1 MSALPKKL
9 LTPEDYLAIEREADF
24 KSEYFGGEMFAMAGA
39 SETHTLIISN
49 VVRSLGN
56 QVLDR
61 NCYVY
66 PNDMRVKVSAIGK
79 YTYPDVVV
87 VCGKKIF
94 DDGQKDTILNP
105 VLIIEVLSESTEAY
119 DRGKK
124 FEHYQYLESLSEYLL
139 ISQESYRIEQ
149 FVRQNDRSWTYYEF
163 HDLDDVIKLATIGCE
178 LALKDVYL
186 KIAIESTAR

>member
-1 MSALPKKL
+1 MSTLPKRIL
-9 LTPEDYLAIEREADF
+9 SPENYLAIEREAEY
-24 KSEYFGGEMFAMAGA
+24 KSEYYGGEMFAMAGA

-87 VCGKKIF
+87 VCGKREF
-94 DDGQKDTILNP
+94 DDNRQDTILNP

-149 FVRQNDRSWTYYEF
+149 YIRRSDRTWTYYEF
-163 HDLDDVIKLATIGCE
+163 HDLDDVVKLATIGCE

-186 KIAIESTAR
+186 KIAMASAV